1 MFKFFQGL
9 SEEDE
14 YQNESNDIRYAQI
27 QDLKRRIEEARS
39 RLFSN
44 QPIAE
49 RRDETVQELRPPVE
63 EIVDEKKQKEK
74 ELDDIRAK
82 LRRKTT

>member
-1 MFKFFQGL
+1 MFKFLQGL

-14 YQNESNDIRYAQI
+14 YQNENNDIRYAQI
-27 QDLKRRIEEARS
+27 QDLKRRIEKARS
-39 RLFSN
+39 QLFSN
-44 QPIAE
+44 QSIAE